1 MSDILPAR
9 AVKSRSEGRKSSGA
23 GLPCLNSN
31 NSTEPTNPTALST
44 AHRRSAAALGW
55 NVSYL
60 AERYGIEKLGFLTLT
75 FSDLVVCPKEAQRRF
90 NSLAS
95 HVLRSRYQTYIRVF
109 ERCKS
114 GRIHYHLLVVM
125 NDDIR
130 TGVDFKALEAG
141 NYRSANS
148 ALREEWAFWRRTAKD
163 YGFGRTELLPVKS
176 CSEAIA
182 AYVGKY
188 IGKSI
193 ICRTEQDKGVR
204 LVEYS
209 KDARMASSRFQFVS
223 SGSAEWRR
231 KVALFAKIVSNLHG
245 KPINSLDD
253 LAETLGSRWAY
264 NNRPFISALPDSEEV
279 EIQEEEV
286 TTVQK
291 SAELVAVRKTQVEK
305 ICADLRLKPEPK
317 HGKLRDGATAETV
330 APGLSLNYERRPKR
344 QLSKLPSLAE
354 ASAGNG
360 FGRSSRYTSLPG
372 GDLSEIKSAVP
383 GAFHPG

>member
-1 MSDILPAR
+1 MSPIVAGKTG
-9 AVKSRSEGRKSSGA
+9 KSNSEATTVGPVSF
-23 GLPCLNSN
+23 LVYNSN
-31 NSTEPTNPTALST
+31 NSTETKNSIALST
-44 AHRRSAAALGW
+44 AHRRSATALGW

-75 FSDLVVCPKEAQRRF
+75 FSDLVICPKEAQRRF

-114 GRIHYHLLVVM
+114 GRIHYHLLAVM

-141 NYRSANS
+141 NYRSANA
-148 ALREEWAFWRRTAKD
+148 ALRAEWAFWRSTAKD

-193 ICRTEQDKGVR
+193 TCRTELDKGVR

-209 KDARMASSRFQFVS
+209 RDARMASSQFQFVS
-223 SGSAEWRR
+223 GGSAEWRR
-231 KVALFAKIVSNLHG
+231 KVALFAQIISELHDR
-245 KPINSLDD
+245 PVRNMSDIS
-253 LAETLGSRWAY
+253 EVLGNRWAY
-264 NNRPFISALPDSEEV
+264 NNRQFIAALP
-279 EIQEEEV
+279 
-286 TTVQK
+286 
-291 SAELVAVRKTQVEK
+291 
-305 ICADLRLKPEPK
+305 
-317 HGKLRDGATAETV
+317 
-330 APGLSLNYERRPKR
+330 
-344 QLSKLPSLAE
+344 
-354 ASAGNG
+354 
-360 FGRSSRYTSLPG
+360 
-372 GDLSEIKSAVP
+372 
-383 GAFHPG
+383 